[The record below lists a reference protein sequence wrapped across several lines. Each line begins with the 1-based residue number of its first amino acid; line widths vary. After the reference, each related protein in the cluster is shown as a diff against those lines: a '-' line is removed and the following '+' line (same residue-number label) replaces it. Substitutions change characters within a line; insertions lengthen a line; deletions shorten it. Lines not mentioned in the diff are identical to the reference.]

1 MEQSY
6 YITEPKAP
14 IVPIII
20 SVPHS
25 GTEFPEDIKGHYL
38 ESQLTKLDDTD
49 WFVHDLYD
57 FASEMGI
64 TLIRAKYHRWVIDL
78 NRDIKSKPLYN
89 DGRIITGLCAY
100 TDFFGNPIYK
110 AAQEPTKAE
119 IDRRLNTYFW
129 PYYKKIEALLEERRQ
144 MFGEVLLWD
153 AHSIRHKI
161 STIQKDPFPD
171 MILGD
176 NDLKTA
182 SEKLISTALN
192 SLKHSDYEISHNYPF
207 KGGHITRY
215 FGSKLTKT
223 NALQLEMNKILYMDD
238 TETKYHPKKALAVKK
253 LLKSVFED
261 LIKEMTK

>member
-1 MEQSY
+1 
-6 YITEPKAP
+6 
-14 IVPIII
+14 
-20 SVPHS
+20 
-25 GTEFPEDIKGHYL
+25 
-38 ESQLTKLDDTD
+38 
-49 WFVHDLYD
+49 
-57 FASEMGI
+57 
-64 TLIRAKYHRWVIDL
+64 
-78 NRDIKSKPLYN
+78 
-89 DGRIITGLCAY
+89 
-100 TDFFGNPIYK
+100 
-110 AAQEPTKAE
+110 
-119 IDRRLNTYFW
+119 
-129 PYYKKIEALLEERRQ
+129 

-238 TETKYHPKKALAVKK
+238 TETKYHPKKALTVKK
-253 LLKSVFED
+253 LLKSVFEE